1 MTLSVL
7 PSSAVALA
15 GTPLF
20 SGTPRL
26 SKQTGPS
33 FGTIV
38 KKKVADASTSTDANA
53 QLAALLQ
60 NGTPISTIVD
70 TIVKTVAKG
79 ANLTPAQTVR
89 LRTALAPPGTA
100 PPDQPAAEQ
109 VAALVR
115 KLQTVLKDVTR
126 GTETVPAGQQNDI
139 AGNILDAAATAKD
152 IPAQAQTAPTTTPVD
167 LGSLVQSILDATAA
181 QLQSASGVAA
191 SVPQPQPSQ
200 ASTATAAPDA
210 STGAPAASASDS
222 RSTDLLSRIL
232 TRAIDGTARL
242 QSAPGDRPAS
252 SSSVGNAATFARLI
266 ATAERA
272 AQNGGRSASRDGF
285 GPTLARDSAKSG
297 VATKQTD
304 GSGFAAFSLPGSD
317 ARTADTAS
325 ATSTGPA
332 PYTTVDP
339 DAILSQIVKGISV
352 NALGDGVHQM
362 QLHLQPA
369 HLGNVTLDLRV
380 DGTSVSANVVAQSAD
395 VRDALVANQHHL
407 ARSFT
412 DAGMKLA
419 SFSVDVSGGDA
430 RGFQQGQ
437 NNARGFGR
445 RYVVHETAGADET
458 VASVGSTSST
468 PSNGSL
474 DLLDQLA

>member
-20 SGTPRL
+20 SGKPR
-26 SKQTGPS
+26 SAKPTGPS

-38 KKKVADASTSTDANA
+38 KRKVADASTSTDANA
-53 QLAALLQ
+53 QLVALLQ
-60 NGTPISTIVD
+60 SGMPISTIVD
-70 TIVKTVAKG
+70 TIVKTVAKD
-79 ANLTPAQTVR
+79 ANLTPAQTQR

-100 PPDQPAAEQ
+100 PPDRPAAEQ

-126 GTETVPAGQQNDI
+126 GTATVPAGQQNDI

-167 LGSLVQSILDATAA
+167 LGPLVQSILDATAA

-191 SVPQPQPSQ
+191 SVPQPQTP
-200 ASTATAAPDA
+200 AAAPDA
-210 STGAPAASASDS
+210 PTGAPAAPASDR

-242 QSAPGDRPAS
+242 QRAPADRPAPS
-252 SSSVGNAATFARLI
+252 SPAGNAATFARLI

-272 AQNGGRSASRDGF
+272 AQNGGQSASKDAF
-285 GPTLARDSAKSG
+285 GSTLARDSGKTGA
-297 VATKQTD
+297 VAKQTD
-304 GSGFAAFSLPGSD
+304 GSVFAAFSLPGGD
-317 ARTADTAS
+317 AHTAGQAS

-407 ARSFT
+407 AQSFA

-437 NNARGFGR
+437 NDAQGFGR
-445 RYVVHETAGADET
+445 RYAVRETAGADET
-458 VASVGSTSST
+458 GEGVASTSPAS
-468 PSNGSL
+468 SSGSL

>member
-7 PSSAVALA
+7 PSSADVLA
-15 GTPLF
+15 GTPSL
-20 SGTPRL
+20 SGKPRL
-26 SKQTGPS
+26 SNATGPS

-38 KKKVADASTSTDANA
+38 KKKVADASTATDANA

-60 NGTPISTIVD
+60 NGTPLSTIVD
-70 TIVKTVAKG
+70 TIVKAAAKG
-79 ANLTPAQTVR
+79 ANLTPAQTAR

-100 PPDQPAAEQ
+100 PPDRPAAEQ

-115 KLQTVLKDVTR
+115 RLQTVLNDVAR

-181 QLQSASGVAA
+181 QLQSSSGVAV
-191 SVPQPQPSQ
+191 SVPQPQSQ
-200 ASTATAAPDA
+200 PAAT
-210 STGAPAASASDS
+210 APAAPPSAPGTDASPG

-232 TRAIDGTARL
+232 TRAIDGTARVEVATGTR
-242 QSAPGDRPAS
+242 SAAS
-252 SSSVGNAATFARLI
+252 NSAGTAATFARLI

-272 AQNGGRSASRDGF
+272 AQSGSGSRNAF
-285 GPTLARDSAKSG
+285 GSPLDRDSAKAG
-297 VATKQTD
+297 VASKQTD
-304 GSGFAAFSLPGSD
+304 GSSLAAFGLPGAD
-317 ARTADTAS
+317 PRTADAAS

-339 DAILSQIVKGISV
+339 EAILSQILKGIAVRSI
-352 NALGDGVHQM
+352 GDGVHQM

-369 HLGNVTLDLRV
+369 HLGSVTLDLRV
-380 DGTSVSANVVAQSAD
+380 DGSSVSASVVAQNGD
-395 VRDALVANQHHL
+395 VRDALVSNQHHL
-407 ARSFT
+407 ARSFA

-437 NNARGFGR
+437 NNAQGFGR

-458 VASVGSTSST
+458 DASVAGTSST
-468 PSNGSL
+468 SSNGSL

>member
-1 MTLSVL
+1 MTLSVV
-7 PSSAVALA
+7 PGSAVALA
-15 GTPLF
+15 GAPLF
-20 SGTPRL
+20 SGKPL
-26 SKQTGPS
+26 SAKSTGPS

-38 KKKVADASTSTDANA
+38 KRRAADAAISTDAMA

-70 TIVKTVAKG
+70 TIVKTVAKA
-79 ANLTPAQTVR
+79 ANLTPTQTDR

-100 PPDQPAAEQ
+100 PPNRTAAEQ

-126 GTETVPAGQQNDI
+126 GMETVPAGQQNDI

-167 LGSLVQSILDATAA
+167 LGPLVQSILDATAA
-181 QLQSASGVAA
+181 QLQPASGVAA
-191 SVPQPQPSQ
+191 SVPQPQSAPQTSP
-200 ASTATAAPDA
+200 AAPGA
-210 STGAPAASASDS
+210 AAGAPAAAASDS

-232 TRAIDGTARL
+232 TRAIDGTARA
-242 QSAPGDRPAS
+242 QVATGGRPAPS
-252 SSSVGNAATFARLI
+252 NSVGNTATFARLI

-272 AQNGGRSASRDGF
+272 AQNGGQSASRDTF
-285 GPTLARDSAKSG
+285 GSTLARDPGKSG
-297 VATKQTD
+297 VVTKQTD
-304 GSGFAAFSLPGSD
+304 GSTVAAFSLPGGDVRHAD
-317 ARTADTAS
+317 AAN
-325 ATSTGPA
+325 ATSAGPA

-380 DGTSVSANVVAQSAD
+380 DGSSVSASVVAQTGD
-395 VRDALVANQHHL
+395 VRDALIANQHLL
-407 ARSFT
+407 ARSFA

-437 NNARGFGR
+437 GNAHGFGR

-458 VASVGSTSST
+458 DAIAPGTSSTSS
-468 PSNGSL
+468 NGRL